1 MNTFLLTISTP
12 DGNIFNDQAEG
23 LFLRGES
30 GDLAVLAG
38 HAPFITSVKPCELH
52 IDLPVNDTESE
63 DYTKTGRVSG
73 GLLTVSKDGAVL
85 VTPSFEWI

>member
-52 IDLPVNDTESE
+52 IDLPVNGDSV
-63 DYTKTGRVSG
+63 DTKTGRVNG